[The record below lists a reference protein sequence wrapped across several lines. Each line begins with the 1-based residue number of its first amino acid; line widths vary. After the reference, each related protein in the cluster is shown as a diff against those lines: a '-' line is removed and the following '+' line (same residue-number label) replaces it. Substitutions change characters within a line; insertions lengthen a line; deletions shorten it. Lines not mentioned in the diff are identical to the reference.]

1 MVFPSHIGMIKKTGH
16 IHFHGAKEG
25 HKMDCLKQFDKA
37 SFCVMDKGF
46 KKDGEW
52 AVHYQSVIVFGKIK
66 MVNNPDKVKEMCT
79 QLCPKFTNDQNY
91 IDHELKYSGPSVQ
104 CFELIPDCISGKII
118 KES

>member
-1 MVFPSHIGMIKKTGH
+1 MVFLSHIGMIKKTGH

-52 AVHYQSVIVFGKIK
+52 AF
-66 MVNNPDKVKEMCT
+66 
-79 QLCPKFTNDQNY
+79 
-91 IDHELKYSGPSVQ
+91 
-104 CFELIPDCISGKII
+104 II
-118 KES
+118 RV